1 MKYTLPALA
10 LYGVF
15 LLQPTFGSAAQA
27 DATSAPHKPKF
38 EDCDTNKDGFLSKE
52 EFQIF
57 RPRNAEHFAA
67 IDKDGNGLVSRE
79 ELKAWRDARRAE
91 RGSRFFEEC
100 DKNKDGGLSK
110 EEFLACRPKGAE
122 KFAKMDKDGNGMI
135 SQEEFSAWHDA
146 RRGEGRHGR
155 PFEECDKNKD
165 GLLSKEEV
173 QACLPRLT
181 DKFAEVDKDGN
192 GQISREELKAWHDA
206 RRGEREAETVKS
218 EGTK

>member
-10 LYGVF
+10 LFGVF

-91 RGSRFFEEC
+91 RGSRWRN
-100 DKNKDGGLSK
+100 KNRGQCTDRSQFLR
-110 EEFLACRPKGAE
+110 EFRCAPQFYCNGKSRGNNAE
-122 KFAKMDKDGNGMI
+122 KRSDSRVYQSQSVILQALSDPFRQDSRGFI
-135 SQEEFSAWHDA
+135 SSFYQY
-146 RRGEGRHGR
+146 
-155 PFEECDKNKD
+155 
-165 GLLSKEEV
+165 
-173 QACLPRLT
+173 
-181 DKFAEVDKDGN
+181 
-192 GQISREELKAWHDA
+192 
-206 RRGEREAETVKS
+206 
-218 EGTK
+218 